1 MISIMIY
8 VAKLANNTTHVTH
21 MIINKLFKI
30 TKVGQHSVYTGKS
43 AFYYLTLKPLGQ
55 GCYK

>member
-1 MISIMIY
+1 MIY